1 MELLAPRAKQGS
13 EIVSDRFFGT
23 MIRRSGQPNPAKLV
37 KGQVTLCANSG
48 ARLHGSTPVDSIER
62 SQD

>member
-1 MELLAPRAKQGS
+1 MKLSAPRAEQGS

-23 MIRRSGQPNPAKLV
+23 MIRRSGQLNPAKLV
-37 KGQVTLCANSG
+37 IGLVTLCANSG